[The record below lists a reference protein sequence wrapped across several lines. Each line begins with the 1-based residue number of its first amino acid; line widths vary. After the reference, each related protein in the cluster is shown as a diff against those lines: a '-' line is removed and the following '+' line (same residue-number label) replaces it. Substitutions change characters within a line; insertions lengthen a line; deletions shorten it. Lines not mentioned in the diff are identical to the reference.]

1 MDTQKEITSVLELP
15 MERQLELVELQGY
28 SSHEAW
34 VAHHEAWVA
43 HHKGARAR
51 VREFLKRCKSSPPMS
66 EETAR
71 NFKAKIDSSVPPE

>member
-1 MDTQKEITSVLELP
+1 MDTQKEITSVTELP

-34 VAHHEAWVA
+34 VAHH
-43 HHKGARAR
+43 KGARAR
-51 VREFLKRCKSSPPMS
+51 LREFLKRCESSPPMS

-71 NFKAKIDSSVPPE
+71 HFKAKIDSSVPPE